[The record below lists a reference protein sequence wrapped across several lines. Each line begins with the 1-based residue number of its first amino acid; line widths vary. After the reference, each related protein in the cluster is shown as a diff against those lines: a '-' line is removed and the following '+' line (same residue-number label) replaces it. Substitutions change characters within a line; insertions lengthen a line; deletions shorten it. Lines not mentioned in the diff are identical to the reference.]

1 MEEFHKEMRALG
13 VKVLDMFYKAL
24 GLRADQIAGGE
35 VERQIR
41 DTLTATMHLN
51 MFVPQYLG
59 LINNLYVRDAQVIMS
74 LTLCYL

>member
-1 MEEFHKEMRALG
+1 MRVVPSDVMEEFHKEMRALG

-24 GLRADQIAGGE
+24 GLSAD
-35 VERQIR
+35 QIR

-59 LINNLYVRDAQVIMS
+59 LINNLYFRDAQVIMS